1 MKNSL
6 QRITFTFIAIA
17 LLPIGYI
24 LYELSLLSK
33 NEKIVRDAYQNQLDA
48 ILYSVNQYSDD
59 IMSSWAN
66 GVSLKLQK
74 APLEDTAQSIKSV
87 LNQAEVVNYLYL
99 TDMNGRSVVYK
110 FSDWGPPE
118 DKVRGMMDGIA
129 EVEKARIN
137 KLVAYEAAGF
147 RKMDPVDTA
156 VFGNSIPILFSPGQ
170 DSEFEIGA
178 LIVDLPA
185 FISHVLAPKM
195 QSISQEKFIIT
206 AFRFTDDTLIYSTES
221 APSPVNPLAGDQEAA
236 PAPVTAPT
244 TASFADKQQK
254 KDFWLLPGYYLG
266 ISVKGATIDDLVKER
281 ITTSIIILGLLV
293 VLLAVGIWFL
303 HHNIRREI
311 HLSQA
316 KSEFVSNVS
325 HEIRTPLSLIG
336 MFAETLEMD
345 RVKTEEKKK
354 EYYQIIGKETAR
366 LSRIVNRILNFSQL
380 DAGKKR
386 FNFES
391 IAINDLCREIL
402 DPYADH
408 LKAKGFI
415 FSFLGESRLP
425 PIQGDRE
432 SVSEAIINLLD
443 NAVKYSREDKVVRVR
458 TLIDHEYVYI
468 EVTDKGI
475 GIDRYHQREIFD
487 QFYRAPTGDVHT
499 TKGTGLGLT
508 LVKKIM
514 EAHHGKVSVE
524 SIPDKGSTFKLAF
537 PLITPKTA

>member
-17 LLPIGYI
+17 LLPIGFI

-66 GVSLKLQK
+66 NVRME
-74 APLEDTAQSIKSV
+74 LEKTPVKGDTVRFAAL
-87 LNQAEVVNYLYL
+87 LNQTQVVNYLYL
-99 TDMNGRSVVYK
+99 SDMNGKSEVYRL
-110 FSDWGPPE
+110 SETGPLGRRV
-118 DKVRGMMDGIA
+118 KTIMDGIA
-129 EVEKARIN
+129 EVQKARIN
-137 KLVAYEAAGF
+137 KLISYEAAGF
-147 RKMDPVDTA
+147 RKMDPVDTTVVA
-156 VFGNSIPILFSPGQ
+156 NRIPILFSLGQ
-170 DSEFEIGA
+170 GSEFTVGA
-178 LIVDLPA
+178 LIIDLPA
-185 FISHVLAPKM
+185 FIENVLAPKM
-195 QSISQEKFIIT
+195 QSISQEKFVIT
-206 AFRFTDDTLIYSTES
+206 AFRLTDDEVIFTTES
-221 APSPVNPLAGDQEAA
+221 VPGTTGTPEVTTTGAVAP
-236 PAPVTAPT
+236 
-244 TASFADKQQK
+244 FHDKLQK
-254 KDFWLLPGYYLG
+254 RDFWLLPGYYLG
-266 ISVKGATIDDLVKER
+266 ISLRGATIDDLVKER
-281 ITTSIIILGLLV
+281 ITTSIIILALLV
-293 VLLAVGIWFL
+293 VLLATGIWFL

-366 LSRIVNRILNFSQL
+366 LSRIVNRILNFSQM
-380 DAGKKR
+380 DAGKKT
-386 FNFES
+386 FSFEP
-391 IAINDLCREIL
+391 IHINDLCREIL
-402 DPYADH
+402 TPYADH
-408 LKAKGFI
+408 LKAKGFT

-425 PIQGDRE
+425 AVQGDRE

-443 NAVKYSREDKVVRVR
+443 NAVKYSREEKDIRVR

-508 LVKKIM
+508 LVRKIM

-524 SIPDKGSTFKLAF
+524 STLGKGSTFRLAF
-537 PLITPKTA
+537 PLTLKSA

>member
-17 LLPIGYI
+17 LLPIGFI

-33 NEKIVRDAYQNQLDA
+33 NERIVREAYQNQLDA

-59 IMSSWAN
+59 VISSWAN
-66 GVSLKLQK
+66 RVRMELRKM
-74 APLEDTAQSIKSV
+74 PDEDTLVAIHTI
-87 LNQAEVVNYLYL
+87 LNQTQVVNYLYL
-99 TDMNGRSVVYK
+99 SDMNGRSEVYELGEG
-110 FSDWGPPE
+110 GPSP
-118 DKVRGMMDGIA
+118 KRVRAIMDGIA
-129 EVEKARIN
+129 EVQKDRIG
-137 KLVAYEAAGF
+137 KLATYEAAGF
-147 RKMDPVDTA
+147 RKMEPVDTL
-156 VFGNSIPILFSPGQ
+156 VFGNRIPILFSLGEG
-170 DSEFEIGA
+170 SGFTIGA

-185 FISHVLAPKM
+185 FIENVLAPKM
-195 QSISQEKFIIT
+195 QSISQEKFVIT
-206 AFRFTDDTLIYSTES
+206 AFRFADDAVIFTTES
-221 APSPVNPLAGDQEAA
+221 VRSPADDSGPV
-236 PAPVTAPT
+236 PAP
-244 TASFADKQQK
+244 FHDKLQK

-266 ISVKGATIDDLVKER
+266 ISLKGVVIDDLVKER
-281 ITTSIIILGLLV
+281 ITTSVIILGLLV
-293 VLLAVGIWFL
+293 VLLATGIWFL
-303 HHNIRREI
+303 HRNIRREI

-345 RVKTEEKKK
+345 RVKTEEKKR

-366 LSRIVNRILNFSQL
+366 LSRIVNRILNFSQM
-380 DAGKKR
+380 DAGKKT
-386 FNFES
+386 FTFEP
-391 IAINDLCREIL
+391 IHLNDLCREIL

-408 LKAKGFI
+408 LKAKGFT

-425 PIQGDRE
+425 PVQGDRE

-443 NAVKYSREDKVVRVR
+443 NAVKYSREHKEIRVR
-458 TLIDHEYVYI
+458 TLIDHEYVYL
-468 EVTDKGI
+468 EVTDRGI

-514 EAHHGKVSVE
+514 EAHHGKVNVE
-524 SIPDKGSTFKLAF
+524 STPGKGSTFRLAF
-537 PLITPKTA
+537 PLTPKQS

>member
-17 LLPIGYI
+17 LLPIGFI

-33 NEKIVRDAYQNQLDA
+33 NERIVREAYQNQLDA

-66 GVSLKLQK
+66 NVRMEMEK
-74 APLEDTAQSIKSV
+74 APVKGDTIRFKA
-87 LNQAEVVNYLYL
+87 LMNQTQVVNYLYL
-99 TDMNGRSVVYK
+99 SDMNGKSEVYR
-110 FSDWGPPE
+110 FSETGPSGRRV
-118 DKVRGMMDGIA
+118 KTIMDGIA
-129 EVEKARIN
+129 EAQKGRIN
-137 KLVAYEAAGF
+137 KLISYEVAGF
-147 RKMDPVDTA
+147 RKMDPVDTTVVA
-156 VFGNSIPILFSPGQ
+156 NRIPILFSLGQ
-170 DSEFEIGA
+170 GSEFTIGA

-185 FISHVLAPKM
+185 FIENVLAPKM
-195 QSISQEKFIIT
+195 QSISQEKFVIT
-206 AFRFTDDTLIYSTES
+206 AFRFSDDEVIF
-221 APSPVNPLAGDQEAA
+221 
-236 PAPVTAPT
+236 T
-244 TASFADKQQK
+244 TASVPPAGTPESVVGEARAVAPFHDKLQK
-254 KDFWLLPGYYLG
+254 RDFWLLPGYYLG
-266 ISVKGATIDDLVKER
+266 ISLRGATIDDLVKER

-293 VLLAVGIWFL
+293 VLLATGIWFL

-345 RVKTEEKKK
+345 RVKTEEKKR

-380 DAGKKR
+380 DAGKKA
-386 FNFES
+386 FSFEP
-391 IAINDLCREIL
+391 ILVNDLCREIL
-402 DPYADH
+402 NPYADH
-408 LKAKGFI
+408 LKAKGFT

-425 PIQGDRE
+425 SIQGDRE
-432 SVSEAIINLLD
+432 SIAEAIINLLD
-443 NAVKYSREDKVVRVR
+443 NAVKYSRDEKEIRVR

-468 EVTDKGI
+468 EVMDKGI
-475 GIDRYHQREIFD
+475 GIDRYHQRDIFD

-524 SIPDKGSTFKLAF
+524 STPGKGSTFRLAF
-537 PLITPKTA
+537 SLNLKPV

>member
-17 LLPIGYI
+17 LLPIGFI

-33 NEKIVRDAYQNQLDA
+33 NEKIVREAYQNQLDA

-59 IMSSWAN
+59 IMGSWAN
-66 GVSLKLQK
+66 GVTMKLQK
-74 APLEDTAQSIKSV
+74 APLEDTAQSFRSV
-87 LNQAEVVNYLYL
+87 LNQIEVVNYLYL
-99 TDMNGRSVVYK
+99 TDMNGRSEVYK
-110 FSDWGPPE
+110 LSDWGPSE
-118 DKVRGMMDGIA
+118 EKVRGVMDGIA

-156 VFGNSIPILFSPGQ
+156 IFDNSIPILFSPGQ
-170 DSEFEIGA
+170 DSKFVIGA

-185 FISHVLAPKM
+185 FIRNVLAPKM
-195 QSISQEKFIIT
+195 QSISQEKFVIT

-221 APSPVNPLAGDQEAA
+221 ARSAVNPLAGDQEA
-236 PAPVTAPT
+236 PAAVNAL
-244 TASFADKQQK
+244 FYDKQQK

-266 ISVKGATIDDLVKER
+266 ISLKGATIDDLVKER

-380 DAGKKR
+380 DAGKKT
-386 FNFES
+386 FNFEP
-391 IAINDLCREIL
+391 IAVNDLCREIL

-408 LKAKGFI
+408 LKAKGFT

-425 PIQGDRE
+425 AIQGDRE

-443 NAVKYSREDKVVRVR
+443 NAVKYSREEKEIRVR

-468 EVTDKGI
+468 EVMDKGI

-524 SIPDKGSTFKLAF
+524 STTGKGSTFRLAF
-537 PLITPKTA
+537 PLLTPKTA

>member
-59 IMSSWAN
+59 IMGSWAN
-66 GVSLKLQK
+66 GVSLKLQR
-74 APLEDTAQSIKSV
+74 APLEDTIQSIKSV
-87 LNQAEVVNYLYL
+87 LNQIEVVNYLYL

-118 DKVRGMMDGIA
+118 EKVRAIMDGIA

-147 RKMDPVDTA
+147 RKMDPVDTTM
-156 VFGNSIPILFSPGQ
+156 FGNSIPILFSPGQ
-170 DSEFEIGA
+170 GSEFEIGA

-185 FISHVLAPKM
+185 FIHQVLAPKM
-195 QSISQEKFIIT
+195 QSISQQKFVIN
-206 AFRFTDDTLIYSTES
+206 AFRFTDDTLIYTTES
-221 APSPVNPLAGDQEAA
+221 APSAVNPLVGDQEVV
-236 PAPVTAPT
+236 PEPI

-266 ISVKGATIDDLVKER
+266 ISLKGATIDDLVKER

-293 VLLAVGIWFL
+293 VLLAIGIWFL

-380 DAGKKR
+380 DAGKKT
-386 FNFES
+386 FNFEP
-391 IAINDLCREIL
+391 IAINELCREIL

-408 LKAKGFI
+408 LKAKGFT

-425 PIQGDRE
+425 AIQGDRE

-443 NAVKYSREDKVVRVR
+443 NAVKYSRDEKEIRVR
-458 TLIDHEYVYI
+458 TLIDHEYVYV

-475 GIDRYHQREIFD
+475 GIDRYHQRDIFD

-508 LVKKIM
+508 LVRKIM

-524 SIPDKGSTFKLAF
+524 STPGKGSTFKLAF
-537 PLITPKTA
+537 PLSTPKTA